1 MIKVSLVSFIIKLC
15 KRKNIILFLG
25 PDGSGKTSITEEV
38 CKAKPDEMIRV
49 YLHAESLEHLNRP
62 LVRLLFR
69 LMGYQK
75 RFNKRGLLGIFIR
88 LICHFTRYVE
98 MYSRIL
104 SIDNKILLK
113 GYVCADRYAYDYF
126 LRALDG
132 NDRVLE
138 KILYYN
144 LFPKPKYVVLLSGSP
159 RAIVKRK
166 QELTEIEVFKT
177 IEKYRNFVKY
187 SGIPFVEIDTTEN
200 NQEQC
205 KKIVLQN
212 ILWNTDRGIKQIK
225 WKC

>member
-1 MIKVSLVSFIIKLC
+1 VSFVRFIIKLC

-38 CKAKPDEMIRV
+38 CKAKPNEMTRV

-62 LVRLLFR
+62 LVKLLFK
-69 LMGYQK
+69 LTKYQK
-75 RFNKRGLLGIFIR
+75 RFRKRGPFGILIR
-88 LICHFTRYVE
+88 LLCHFTRYIE

-104 SIDNKILLK
+104 SIEERFLFK
-113 GYVCADRYAYDYF
+113 GYVCADRYSYDYF

-132 NDRVLE
+132 NRRTLE

-166 QELTEIEVFKT
+166 QELTEIEVLKT
-177 IEKYRNFVKY
+177 IEKYRNFVKC
-187 SGIPFVEIDTTEN
+187 SGIPFIKIDTTEN
-200 NQEQC
+200 DQEQC
-205 KKIVLQN
+205 KEIVLQN
-212 ILWNTDRGIKQIK
+212 IPDRG
-225 WKC
+225 

>member
-1 MIKVSLVSFIIKLC
+1 MSFVSFIIKLY

-38 CKAKPDEMIRV
+38 CKAKPDEMTRV
-49 YLHAESLEHLNRP
+49 YLHAESLEHLDRP
-62 LVRLLFR
+62 LVRLLFK
-69 LMGYQK
+69 LANYQK
-75 RFNKRGLLGIFIR
+75 RFSKRSLFGVFIR
-88 LICHFTRYVE
+88 LFCHFIRYIE

-104 SIDNKILLK
+104 SIDEKFLFK
-113 GYVCADRYAYDYF
+113 GYVCADRYSYDYF

-132 NDRVLE
+132 NRRILE

-144 LFPKPKYVVLLSGSP
+144 LFPKPKYIVLLTGSP

-166 QELTEIEVFKT
+166 QELTEIEISKT
-177 IEKYRNFVKY
+177 IDKYRNFVKC

-205 KKIVLQN
+205 KEIVSQN
-212 ILWNTDRGIKQIK
+212 IPLLKS
-225 WKC
+225 